1 MLVLALLLQSSSSDA
16 AGQAAA
22 SALCGGFGLLY
33 FACIGLAVLFGIAV
47 LVFWI
52 MMLIDCIQR
61 DEADFPGSTGNSKTM
76 WLIILLASWLIS
88 ANWLAAII
96 YYFMV
101 KRKAQSVSPKTP
113 EPPATPPPSSEEPP
127 SPGM

>member
-1 MLVLALLLQSSSSDA
+1 MLAMILMQSSSSDA

-33 FACIGLAVLFGIAV
+33 FACLALGALLGIAV

-76 WLIILLASWLIS
+76 WLIILLASWLVS
-88 ANWLAAII
+88 LNWAAAIA

-101 KRKAQSVSPKTP
+101 KKKAQSMPPKTP
-113 EPPATPPPSSEEPP
+113 EPPATPPPPSEPP
-127 SPGM
+127 ASMGM